1 MDFRVL
7 EGAAKGFNQG
17 VQNLARIKEAGIRLK
32 MDQEKFEIDKKISNL
47 QLQKVEQDLDPE
59 MFEMRKKALG
69 FETKIKEQE
78 FGLNE
83 LKIKEAQKK
92 ENAKI
97 GEYIPL
103 INQFSVENPNLDFTL
118 DKDFNLSVTTK
129 KKDLGFNELRARE
142 SALKIATDELGN
154 FDDAKF
160 EKAMKM
166 LNPEPTN
173 LGSAKPTASGMVRM
187 IGPDGNPYDIPSTN
201 VEKARAKGFK

>member
-1 MDFRVL
+1 MDWIAL
-7 EGAAKGFNQG
+7 SGAAQGFNQG
-17 VQNLARIKEAGIRLK
+17 VQNLVRIKQAGIQLQMER
-32 MDQEKFEIDKKISNL
+32 EKFDIDKKISNL
-47 QLQKVEQDLDPE
+47 QLKKYEQELDPE
-59 MFEMRKKALG
+59 IFETKKKALG

-166 LNPEPTN
+166 LNPEPT
-173 LGSAKPTASGMVRM
+173 KPTASGMVRM
-187 IGPDGNPYDIPSTN
+187 IGPDGNPYDIPSAN